1 VAVSDLPR
9 RTTEER
15 VTLTDKQIRDQLW
28 KASWMTQGRG
38 PADGD
43 YAYWVPKWAELEARG
58 LELGDPEYAFNR
70 LLGKGAT
77 GADVPPFGAYA
88 NPPTS
93 YRSVPPSPWADPL
106 TVVPPPNPSPDP
118 PPNTDPSDGVASGL
132 APLLA
137 AVVRIVDGVE
147 TTATAMVR
155 IANALEQLN
164 AKGVKV
170 RF

>member
-1 VAVSDLPR
+1 MA
-9 RTTEER
+9 
-15 VTLTDKQIRDQLW
+15 LTDKQIRDQVW
-28 KASWMTQGRG
+28 QASWMTQGRG

-43 YAYWVPKWAELEARG
+43 YAYWVPKWPELEARG

-88 NPPTS
+88 NPPS
-93 YRSVPPSPWADPL
+93 AYRSVPPSPWADTPA
-106 TVVPPPNPSPDP
+106 PPRDPPPDP
-118 PPNTDPSDGVASGL
+118 PPDPPASPPDEENAVL
-132 APLLA
+132 ELL
-137 AVVRIVDGVE
+137 VTSMQRIVAGVE
-147 TTATAMVR
+147 TISEAATRSAAA
-155 IANALEQLN
+155 IEQLA